1 MPTPHSP
8 SVEGRRAV
16 TVIGLGSM
24 GSALASALLDRG
36 HPVTVWNRTPEKAQA
51 LVGRGARL
59 AATPEQAVT
68 ASELTLTCVFD
79 DDALRKV
86 LTPIAGALAGRVV
99 VNVTSGSAEQARDL
113 DAWLRSHGAEHL
125 DGGIMTTPP
134 GVGDPSMM
142 FLYSGSR
149 PAFEAHRDTLQVL
162 GDARYLGTD
171 PGLASLYDVALLG
184 LMWSTLTGWLHG
196 SALVGADG
204 VAAADFTPVAV
215 RWLTAVAGF
224 MTTYAGQVDA
234 GRYPGDDATVDVQIA
249 TVQHLVHAAEA
260 RGVDT
265 ALPRLLESAMRRA
278 AAAGHGSDS
287 YASVVE
293 VLRDAGRG
301 GDSA

>member
-1 MPTPHSP
+1 MSIDQQ
-8 SVEGRRAV
+8 AV

-24 GSALASALLDRG
+24 GSALAAALLDRG
-36 HPVTVWNRTPEKAQA
+36 HLVTVWNRTPDKARD
-51 LVGRGARL
+51 LVERGARL
-59 AATPEQAVT
+59 AATPEEAVA
-68 ASELTLTCVFD
+68 ASPLTLTCVFD
-79 DDALRKV
+79 EAVLRKL

-99 VNVTSGSAEQARDL
+99 VNVTSGSAEQAREL

-142 FLYSGSR
+142 FLYSGSSA
-149 PAFEAHRDTLQVL
+149 AFDACRSTLQVL
-162 GDARYLGTD
+162 GDAVYLGAD
-171 PGLASLYDVALLG
+171 PGLASLYDTALLG

-204 VAAADFTPVAV
+204 VAAAAFTPVAV

-249 TVQHLVHAAEA
+249 TVRHLVHAAQA

-265 ALPRLLESAMRRA
+265 ELPELLESFMRRA

-287 YASVVE
+287 YAAVIE
-293 VLRDAGRG
+293 ALRTSDTAQV
-301 GDSA
+301 